1 MRIPG
6 LAWIRRRRLAGLGLL
21 ASGLVAACNQL
32 PVLPV
37 DQFAGEPVEF
47 WATPSVQ
54 NLPVFVTAPAELDA
68 CDPSPGPC
76 ETVCTS
82 APGTCAPNSCRALA
96 IDSLT
101 QLSTFLSPILSEPTY
116 GPSCAQL
123 RSPPK
128 ADAGGTH
135 LRLRIHELGT
145 LILPESSAVP
155 ERWTLDDGRGLAG
168 VLGGDFLLQFAAELT
183 FPAQGPARARFM
195 RRLPGGPARLENRG
209 LSYLA
214 AQSPGQ
220 FLGRVPGDQCELA
233 PGLPCDRPI
242 AQLGNLETQKIMPPS
257 RLQLDVC
264 VAPPP
269 CTLRRGSDGSCS
281 LGESLGISSQ
291 AGGRQGC
298 SEWKGDGSDA
308 TGASLLL
315 ATAVSGIVLFSDSAQ
330 RIIPDPSR
338 APDCSRV
345 VHAPPGEPGLAF
357 CKEPVA
363 QGTLRLP
370 GWPALTGL
378 PQYKV
383 SSLAVLS
390 GEKSQHSAHP
400 CDRWQ
405 QRMRALEHQ
414 CQAFQKNSY
423 FHYPTQAVESAPQLG
438 VSLTYPM
445 FQTGA
450 LAKSSDET
458 LPPTHGWLPVTVVP
472 SSSPQVRNLRRSSGT
487 IAAQADGL
495 LGMAAFAQS
504 RVYLDFTERERSPGI
519 RVQCL
524 EPQLGL
530 CRSIPPCAQQGAAG
544 SASCCFGLPQ
554 KELLAAIRAT
564 PESARPHPCC
574 PALSQSTREALAAQ
588 SPGLCD

>member
-1 MRIPG
+1 MRVPG
-6 LAWIRRRRLAGLGLL
+6 LAWIQRRRVAGLGLPAL
-21 ASGLVAACNQL
+21 GLLLGCNQL
-32 PVLPV
+32 PVLQV
-37 DQFAGEPVEF
+37 DQFAGEPVDF
-47 WATPSVQ
+47 WATPKVH
-54 NLPVFVTAPAELDA
+54 NLPVFVTAPAEQDA
-68 CDPSPGPC
+68 CEPSPGPC
-76 ETVCTS
+76 QTLCTG
-82 APGTCAPNSCRALA
+82 APGSCGANSCRALA

-101 QLSTFLSPILSEPTY
+101 QLSTFLSPTLSEPSY

-128 ADAGGTH
+128 PDATRTH

-145 LILPESSAVP
+145 LKLPESSASAD
-155 ERWTLDDGRGLAG
+155 RWTLEDGRGLAG
-168 VLGGDFLLQFAAELT
+168 VLGGDFLLQFAAEFT
-183 FPAQGPARARFM
+183 FPAQGPAQARFM

-242 AQLGNLETQKIMPPS
+242 AQLGNLETQRIMPPS

-264 VAPPP
+264 MAPPP
-269 CTLRRGSDGSCS
+269 CTLRRAKGGQCS
-281 LGESLGISSQ
+281 LGESVKGLPGCRDWKEPQSS
-291 AGGRQGC
+291 
-298 SEWKGDGSDA
+298 A

-315 ATAVSGIVLFSDSAQ
+315 ATAVSGIVIFSDSAK
-330 RIIPDPSR
+330 RIIPDAAR

-345 VHAPPGEPGLAF
+345 VHAPAGEHRLSF
-357 CKEPVA
+357 CKEAKA

-383 SSLAVLS
+383 ASLAVLS
-390 GEKSQHSAHP
+390 GEKTQYSAHP
-400 CDRWQ
+400 CERWQ
-405 QRMRALEHQ
+405 QRMRALEAQ

-423 FHYPTQAVESAPQLG
+423 YHYPSDAVAASPQLS
-438 VSLTYPM
+438 VSLTYP
-445 FQTGA
+445 FYQTGS
-450 LAKSSDET
+450 LAKADNQDAPAT
-458 LPPTHGWLPVTVVP
+458 QGWLPVTVVP

-495 LGMAAFAQS
+495 LGMAAFAQT
-504 RVYLDFTERERSPGI
+504 RVYLDFTEREQSPGI

-524 EPQLGL
+524 EPQQAQ
-530 CRSIPPCAQQGAAG
+530 CRSVPPCTRQGGAEG

-554 KELLAAIRAT
+554 EELLAAIRST
-564 PESARPHPCC
+564 PKAARPHPCC
-574 PALSQSTREALAAQ
+574 PALSESIRKTLATQ
-588 SPGLCD
+588 DPELCP